1 MVETS
6 SAVKLSHKNGR
17 FNAIFPIARKTVQR
31 RLLVCCFH
39 WQCLI
44 KMYSKVLYRVLKR
57 NAASSISTDSQPA
70 KLLPFDEA
78 KGMISD
84 VFISFFFFFFFFFF
98 FLSAFRLFVA
108 LSPWQIISYAGLNVW
123 LSKKETPRWCT
134 VRQLCVISI
143 LVILTAMGRYY
154 GVCEYRLNS
163 TGPRTDPWGTPK
175 PRGVGE
181 DIKPSTTTDCTLS
194 VKPGRCYSWDP
205 QSSLLVCLWHVSKS
219 VLLLLLLFYISV
231 LSMESVKFHCLGLPA
246 MSVSGVCYRRVW
258 KW

>member
-1 MVETS
+1 MDDSTQFSRSQE
-6 SAVKLSHKNGR
+6 R
-17 FNAIFPIARKTVQR
+17 Q
-31 RLLVCCFH
+31 
-39 WQCLI
+39 
-44 KMYSKVLYRVLKR
+44 YSGGYWCVVF
-57 NAASSISTDSQPA
+57 IDSVWSRCTPRY
-70 KLLPFDEA
+70 FTESW
-78 KGMISD
+78 KGMLRHQYLQILSQRNCYPLMKLKAWSRM
-84 VFISFFFFFFFFFF
+84 FSFPFSSSSSSFFF

-163 TGPRTDPWGTPK
+163 TGPRTDSWGTPK

-219 VLLLLLLFYISV
+219 VLLLLLLFYIPV